1 MSGSKNTR
9 PKKLL
14 PVRRGPWPMR
24 VLYVNHVGEVSGAEE
39 SLLAVLAA
47 LDRDRI
53 VPSLACPDGPLAARA
68 AELGVPVFPLPQ
80 ARLRRTLN
88 PARLCGY
95 NWTWV
100 RAVGRLKRVIRGERC
115 RIVHANSTSA
125 QVFAGGAARRCRIPA
140 IWHLR
145 DLAPLHGLGRILS
158 ARARRVLAISRAVAA
173 RAAGDG
179 VERAKLRVVYNGIDP
194 RALAE
199 RADGD
204 AQGIGAGD
212 RLVTMAAQMVPWKRH
227 RDFICALSVA
237 AFRVPRVRGLI
248 VGGDLFGEHAGYRE
262 RLERISREQGVADRI
277 EFLGYRRDVPAI
289 LRASEVVVLP
299 SRAEPFGRVA
309 LEAMALARPVVG
321 TRAGG
326 LPELVEDQE
335 TGILVPPGDWRQMA
349 DAIVKILR
357 YRDYAAWLGKQG
369 AQRAEDCFH
378 IRRTVHMLE
387 ETYEELIGLRGRRA
401 CASA

>member
-1 MSGSKNTR
+1 M
-9 PKKLL
+9 
-14 PVRRGPWPMR
+14 RRGRWPIR
-24 VLYVNHVGEVSGAEE
+24 VLYANHVGEVSGAEE

-53 VPSLACPDGPLAARA
+53 VPFLACPDGPLAARA
-68 AELGVPVFPLPQ
+68 AALGVGVSLLPQ

-95 NWTWV
+95 NLTWLRTV
-100 RAVGRLKRVIRGERC
+100 TRLKRVIRRERC
-115 RIVHANSTSA
+115 HVVHANSTSA
-125 QVFAGGAARRCRIPA
+125 QIFAGAAAHRCRVPA

-158 ARARRVLAISRAVAA
+158 ARSKRILAISRAVAA
-173 RAAGDG
+173 RAASDG
-179 VERAKLRVVYNGIDP
+179 VERDKLRVVYNGIDP
-194 RALAE
+194 RTLRDAAE
-199 RADGD
+199 RAHGD
-204 AQGIGAGD
+204 LQEIGAGD

-227 RDFICALSVA
+227 GDFIRALSVV
-237 AFRVPRVRGLI
+237 AFRVPRVRGMI
-248 VGGDLFGEHAGYRE
+248 VGGDMFGEHEGYRD
-262 RLERISREQGVADRI
+262 RLERISRERGVADRI
-277 EFLGYRRDVPAI
+277 EFLGYRDDVPGI
-289 LRASEVVVLP
+289 LRASEVIVVP

-321 TRAGG
+321 VRGGG

-335 TGILVPPGDWRQMA
+335 TGVLVPPGDWREMA

-369 AQRAEDCFH
+369 AKRVEDRFH
-378 IRRTVHMLE
+378 VRRTVHVLE
-387 ETYEELIGLRGRRA
+387 ETYDELIGLPGRRR
-401 CASA
+401 CALA